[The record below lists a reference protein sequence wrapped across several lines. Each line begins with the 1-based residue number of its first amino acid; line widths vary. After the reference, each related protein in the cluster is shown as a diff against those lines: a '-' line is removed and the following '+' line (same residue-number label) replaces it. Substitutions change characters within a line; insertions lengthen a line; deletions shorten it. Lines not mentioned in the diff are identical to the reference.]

1 MAGHATPPR
10 AMGQSE
16 WFLLLT
22 LALLWGGSFFFIGV
36 AIREL
41 PPFTLVLLRLGLA
54 ALVLHVVVQL
64 TGMQLPRDWRAWPPF
79 FALGLVMC
87 ALPFCLI
94 SWGQTRIS
102 SGLASILNATTPL
115 FTLVLAHFL
124 TSDEKMNRDRVAAV
138 SLGIAGI
145 AVMIGADAVRRGS
158 GEVVA
163 QFAVLGAA
171 FSYGIAGVS
180 GRRMQ
185 IGAGLNS
192 LTMATLSL
200 TCAAILVLPLSV
212 FVERPWTL
220 PMPAPS
226 ALAAVFCLAVISTA
240 LAYILY
246 FRLLATAGAVNLTL
260 VTFLVPVTSILLGAV
275 FLDERLAVNHFAG
288 MALIA
293 AGLALIDG
301 RLLRRFRARAGTL
314 PR

>member
-1 MAGHATPPR
+1 
-10 AMGQSE
+10 MGQSE
-16 WFLLLT
+16 WLMLLT

-54 ALVLHVVVQL
+54 ALVLHAVVRL
-64 TGMQLPRDWRAWPPF
+64 TGIPLPGDGRTWLRFLP
-79 FALGLVMC
+79 LGFVMC

-124 TSDEKMNRDRVAAV
+124 TTDERLTRERVVAV

-145 AVMIGADAVRRGS
+145 AVMIGADALRHGS
-158 GEVVA
+158 GEVIA

-171 FSYGIAGVS
+171 LSYGIAGVT
-180 GRRMQ
+180 GRRVQ
-185 IGAGLNS
+185 HGAGMNPLA
-192 LTMATLSL
+192 MATVSL
-200 TCAAILVLPLSV
+200 TCAALLVLPLALV
-212 FVERPWTL
+212 VDRPWTL
-220 PMPAPS
+220 PLPAPG
-226 ALAAVFCLAVISTA
+226 ALAAVFCVAVISTA

-260 VTFLVPVTSILLGAV
+260 VTFLVPVTSILLGSL
-275 FLDERLAVNHFAG
+275 FLGERLAANHVAG

-293 AGLALIDG
+293 TGLLIIDG
-301 RLLRRFRARAGTL
+301 RLLRHLRARAGMP